1 MLEFVASEFLS
12 CMGSKVS
19 GLTKPQT
26 AWLYVAIVKSV
37 IACWSDQVHKKC
49 VHKFTRFSQLFCIF
63 PWAHLFFCSVH
74 WSAFGWI
81 VFWWYWS
88 YDGDWNYQQFCV
100 VMFFWSF
107 EIAET
112 NPEGNSGRTSRPRPF
127 IALPPL
133 PARILK
139 RLWAGIGTRLRQWE
153 LTANLKSWVNAYAV
167 VLLTI
172 V

>member
-63 PWAHLFFCSVH
+63 PWAHLFFLLRALKCIWLDSFLMILIVRWGLELPTILCCHVFLILWDSRNKPWGKQRPYKSAAAVH
-74 WSAFGWI
+74 RPPAFAG
-81 VFWWYWS
+81 S
-88 YDGDWNYQQFCV
+88 
-100 VMFFWSF
+100 
-107 EIAET
+107 
-112 NPEGNSGRTSRPRPF
+112 NSQKTLSRDRH
-127 IALPPL
+127 APP
-133 PARILK
+133 AMR
-139 RLWAGIGTRLRQWE
+139 AHSQSEE
-153 LTANLKSWVNAYAV
+153 LG
-167 VLLTI
+167 
-172 V
+172 